1 MTYKSSLLVVDLSV
15 NIVFSVVIVT
25 FGILLLTH
33 LKIRLNLL
41 NRIKWIIALCAL
53 ILRLGLTID
62 AYAENNYT
70 PTTTKYYLYWILEQS
85 NFMIMLILFLSV
97 IGSWQIVAQF
107 NHRNQLE

>member
-41 NRIKWIIALCAL
+41 NRTKWIIALCAL

-85 NFMIMLILFLSV
+85 NFMIMLMLFLSV
-97 IGSWQIVAQF
+97 IGSW
-107 NHRNQLE
+107 